1 MLALDV
7 LLLMM
12 IAVCIVYCWILNQR
26 IRDLHNSRVEFAR
39 MIKEFDAA
47 VVKAENCISELST
60 LGANATMQVKNVSI
74 EAEHL
79 IAELKTVNDF
89 GQTLGAKLERS
100 ISDARK
106 SLQHLEDAVATKASK
121 SKRKKVDP
129 KESKQSRFN
138 SDELY
143 DDEEEVVGSKFKGRS
158 DELLPEHKN
167 LLETVLSKITTHKQ
181 KGTVDQNGFYDSLRK
196 VSVRK

>member
-12 IAVCIVYCWILNQR
+12 IVVCIVYCWILNQR

-60 LGANATMQVKNVSI
+60 LGASATMQIKNASA

-79 IAELKTVNDF
+79 VTELKTVNEF
-89 GQTLGAKLERS
+89 GQALGGKLERS

-106 SLQHLEDAVATKASK
+106 FAQHLEDAAAVGVGK
-121 SKRKKVDP
+121 SKRKKAAP
-129 KESKQSRFN
+129 KESKQTRFD
-138 SDELY
+138 SEDLY
-143 DDEEEVVGSKFKGRS
+143 EEEEVGSRFKRRS
-158 DELLPEHKN
+158 DELLPEHSN
-167 LLETVLSKITTHKQ
+167 LLETVLSKITTHKH
-181 KGTVDQNGFYDSLRK
+181 KGTVDQSGFYDSLRK